1 MKILYM
7 SVNHLPFY
15 SFENSIL
22 NNIQIMYI
30 SNHCDKKYPAGFN
43 LEFGVHSRTE
53 NANPSRAPVIYHSG
67 VSWEFVLS
75 KLSFC
80 FTFWF
85 ER

>member
-43 LEFGVHSRTE
+43 LEFGVHDDGY
-53 NANPSRAPVIYHSG
+53 N
-67 VSWEFVLS
+67 W
-75 KLSFC
+75 
-80 FTFWF
+80 
-85 ER
+85 